1 MNIKVLKAAAAGLI
15 ISVSGFANA
24 AIIPFGV
31 QDDIDITTVTND
43 WGWSLC
49 HQETYGTSGT
59 TINNLFD
66 NCSGDYVM
74 LASGLTN
81 SSTLDLAAAALL
93 SDVTTYTARHETH
106 LANGAEWYFNGG
118 SLGFAPQGASIFQ
131 NSADVNATGLYRG
144 TAIDSTSDFRLS
156 WHTAGGYDITPAEL
170 DGGWRSGTN
179 ISLNNDQNWNR
190 YVFSINTAAEV
201 PEPTTLAIL
210 ALGLMGIAS
219 RRFKKQ

>member
-1 MNIKVLKAAAAGLI
+1 MNKRVLKAATAGLI
-15 ISVSGFANA
+15 ISVSSFANA
-24 AIIPFGV
+24 AIIPFGI

-59 TINNLFD
+59 TIDNLFD

-93 SDVTTYTARHETH
+93 SDVKTYTARDETH

-118 SLGFAPQGASIFQ
+118 SLGFAPQGASISQ
-131 NSADVNATGLYRG
+131 NSADVNATGLFGG

-156 WHTAGGYDITPAEL
+156 WHTDGGYGNNPTQL
-170 DGGWRSGTN
+170 DDGWRSGSNTN
-179 ISLNNDQNWNR
+179 LNNAQNWNR

-201 PEPTTLAIL
+201 PEPSTLAIL

>member
-1 MNIKVLKAAAAGLI
+1 MNLKVLKAAAAGLI
-15 ISVSGFANA
+15 ISVSSFANA
-24 AIIPFGV
+24 AIIPFGI

-59 TINNLFD
+59 TIDNLFD
-66 NCSGDYVM
+66 DCSGNYVM
-74 LASGLTN
+74 LASGLTS

-93 SDVTTYTARHETH
+93 TDVTTYTARDETH

-118 SLGFAPQGASIFQ
+118 SLGFAPQGASILQ
-131 NSADVNATGLYRG
+131 NSADVNATGLFGG

-156 WHTAGGYDITPAEL
+156 WHTSGGYGNAPTQL
-170 DGGWRSGTN
+170 DGGWRSGSNTN
-179 ISLNNDQNWNR
+179 LNSAQNWNR

-201 PEPTTLAIL
+201 PEPSTLAVL